1 MLCRRVRT
9 RDKVVRTQNP
19 VYTNSSLQLTPYSRR
34 LLCGHLEEM
43 ACRIIGGVKES
54 MGIFKGN
61 C

>member
-1 MLCRRVRT
+1 MRT